1 MFSLKSGN
9 IKIFSNNHA
18 RRGQVEACLRIDAAH
33 MPYIFFLI
41 NFATKRAMTRVLR
54 VLNLSTP
61 RFSVNLQ
68 YPQAVRGFGVSN
80 VI

>member
-1 MFSLKSGN
+1 MFSSKSGN
-9 IKIFSNNHA
+9 IKNLVTTT
-18 RRGQVEACLRIDAAH
+18 RGQVEACMRIDAAH

-54 VLNLSTP
+54 VLYLSTP

-68 YPQAVRGFGVSN
+68 YPQAVRDFGVSN